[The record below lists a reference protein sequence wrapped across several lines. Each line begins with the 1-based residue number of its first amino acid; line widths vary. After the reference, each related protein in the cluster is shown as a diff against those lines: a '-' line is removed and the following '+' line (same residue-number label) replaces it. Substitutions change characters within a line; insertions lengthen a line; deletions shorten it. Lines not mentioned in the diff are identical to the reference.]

1 MAERRMFARSI
12 VESDAFLDM
21 PLSARCLYFALGMVA
36 DDDGFVG
43 NPKSVMRQASATQD
57 DLKLL
62 IAKRF
67 VLSFESGVIVIKHWR
82 INNYLRNDRYKPTTY
97 VEELKTLAL
106 DDKGAYTEKR
116 LGIPHGIPA
125 VYQMDT
131 QYSIGKDSIL
141 EKESKKEKISLE
153 QADKPP
159 SVAQKHKYG
168 KYKNV
173 LLTEDEHAKLLA
185 EERGKEAIE
194 YFSDYRER
202 KGYKAKSDYLSIKK
216 WVFTALDEETIRE
229 KRIGAAQ
236 PFKERTYSAEE
247 TQSVVTDI
255 ADLKDMEW

>member
-82 INNYLRNDRYKPTTY
+82 INNYIQKDRYKSTTY
-97 VEELKTLAL
+97 VEELNTLAL
-106 DDKGAYTEKR
+106 DDKGAYTEKTN
-116 LGIPHGIPA
+116 
-125 VYQMDT
+125 VYPKCIQNGYKMDT
-131 QYSIGKDSIL
+131 QIRLGKVSIL
-141 EKESKKEKISLE
+141 EKENEKEKE
-153 QADKPP
+153 VAKQADKPP
-159 SVAQKHKYG
+159 SGAQKHKYG
-168 KYKNV
+168 KYNNV

-229 KRIGAAQ
+229 KRIGVAQ

>member
-43 NPKSVMRQASATQD
+43 NPKSIMRQASATQD

-67 VLSFESGVIVIKHWR
+67 ILSFESGVIVIKHWR
-82 INNYLRNDRYKPTTY
+82 INNYIQKDRYKSTTY
-97 VEELKTLAL
+97 VEELNTLAL
-106 DDKGAYTEKR
+106 DDKGAYTEKTN
-116 LGIPHGIPA
+116 
-125 VYQMDT
+125 VYPKCIQNGYKMDT
-131 QYSIGKDSIL
+131 QIRLGKVSIL
-141 EKESKKEKISLE
+141 EKENEKEVAK

-168 KYKNV
+168 KYNNV

-194 YFSDYRER
+194 YFLDYRER

-236 PFKERTYSAEE
+236 PFKERTYSEAECE
-247 TQSVVTDI
+247 SVVTKI
-255 ADLKDMEW
+255 SDLKGIEW